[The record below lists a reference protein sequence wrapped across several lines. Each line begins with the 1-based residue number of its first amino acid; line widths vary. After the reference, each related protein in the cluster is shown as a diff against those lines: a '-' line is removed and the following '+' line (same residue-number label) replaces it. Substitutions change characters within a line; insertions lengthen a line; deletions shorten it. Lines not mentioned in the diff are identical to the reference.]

1 MNANVAIDL
10 TAPIISL
17 DNLDINLGLPV
28 ITGTCL
34 EPEGTEVRVTLTDFL
49 GIAHTLTATIG
60 IGGLFTV
67 IIPVTVA
74 DGDALAEVS
83 ITDIAGNETIVNANV
98 AIDLTAPLLTLA
110 PLDVSNILTGPLL
123 TGACSEPTGTVITIS
138 VSAVNLAT
146 IELQATVDEFGY
158 FSLQLAAGL
167 PGLLDITASVTD
179 LAGNTTTVS
188 NSYDILGNILD
199 VPSEPADKS
208 AYEVFDVDEIGL
220 NFPLESDEKIDLT
233 FNTQISDSENT
244 DSFSVAAGD
253 DTSLIFSDLI
263 SESVEELLLAPQYDG
278 VVNANEM
285 ADASH
290 LSESPQEIISA
301 SYTDLE
307 LIKSLI
313 QSNNLSVD
321 V

>member
-17 DNLDINLGLPV
+17 DNLDVNLGLPV

>member
-17 DNLDINLGLPV
+17 DNLDVNLGLPV

-233 FNTQISDSENT
+233 FNTQISDSENI

-278 VVNANEM
+278 VVNANET